1 MNIFFTV
8 VLAVYIIIL
17 MVLGIIDLKKVRTF
31 ADYAVAGKNQSLFAV
46 TMTLLAT
53 MIGGSTTIGIADTVY
68 RIGFPGMWWLTFGS
82 IGLVLQALLISEK
95 VRRIDADTLPDL
107 AHKLIG
113 RSAETLLAVII
124 VIAWIGVV
132 AGQLIA
138 MNGIITYALG
148 HSSTSLFIIVSVLVI
163 LYTFIGGQMSVIRTD
178 RIQLCIIV
186 ASIAAVCI
194 WLYGVRGSTENV
206 LNHIELI
213 NEDYK
218 PVNLLTQ
225 LFVIGGVYFLGPD
238 IMSRNFISR
247 NELTAKKASLIAGGV
262 FFLFALLI
270 TFVGMWIRYNVSPEE
285 LSGSKALM
293 FTAGIVHPVIGVGLT
308 LGLLSA
314 VLSSTDTC
322 LINAASI
329 FVKDILH
336 RDSVLL
342 VRITVCVIGL
352 ISMLIALLGRGDII
366 GLLTSAYSIYTPGV
380 ICPLTVAIL
389 AYGSRQ
395 IRTGLWLTAV
405 CLGGIFG
412 LLGTV
417 FGDLLTSLGIPQ
429 TWLSSLPLIGMGVSL
444 VTALLS
450 VKWKQRIIHNA

>member
-1 MNIFFTV
+1 MNVYFVI
-8 VLAVYIIIL
+8 VLAVYLIL
-17 MVLGIIDLKKVRTF
+17 LFVIGILDMKRVKNFT
-31 ADYAVAGKNQSLFAV
+31 DYAVAGKNQTIFAV

-53 MIGGSTTIGIADTVY
+53 VIGASATIGIADTTY
-68 RIGFPGMWWLTFGS
+68 RIGFPAIWWLTFGS
-82 IGLVLQALLISEK
+82 IGLVAQSFLISER
-95 VRRIDADTLPDL
+95 VRKIGADTLPDL
-107 AHKLIG
+107 AG
-113 RSAETLLAVII
+113 RTVGKSAETLLAAVI
-124 VIAWIGVV
+124 VISWVGVI
-132 AGQLIA
+132 AGQFVA
-138 MNGIITYALG
+138 MNGIITFALG
-148 HSSTSLFIIVSVLVI
+148 SSSKWLFVAVSLLVI

-178 RIQLCIIV
+178 RLQLIII
-186 ASIAAVCI
+186 AIGIAASCI
-194 WLYGVRGSTENV
+194 WLYCKGSTENV
-206 LNHIELI
+206 MTHIELF
-213 NEDYK
+213 NKDYHIS
-218 PVNLLTQ
+218 NWMMQ
-225 LFVIGGVYFLGPD
+225 LFIIGGVYFLGPD
-238 IMSRNFISR
+238 IMSRNFISKDER
-247 NELTAKKASLIAGGV
+247 TAKRSSLLAGLV
-262 FFLFALLI
+262 FWGFAILI
-270 TFVGMWIRYNVSPEE
+270 VLVGMWIRYNVTAEM
-285 LSGSKALM
+285 LNGSKVLM
-293 FTAGIVHPVIGVGLT
+293 WVAGNVSPIIGVILV

-322 LINAASI
+322 LINASSI
-329 FVKDILH
+329 FVRDILH

-352 ISMLIALLGRGDII
+352 AAMVIALLGRGDII

-444 VTALLS
+444 ATALIS
-450 VKWKQRIIHNA
+450 VKWKAVNNS